1 MAVNYTTSFNIN
13 VDDLNYILNQIKIAE
28 ATSIGYNANPLSI
41 LDSIIA
47 TYGGDANSAALLPAG
62 LRTVDG
68 TFNNLRV
75 APTATDPG
83 TSQYGAADTLFPR
96 LTDPVFRNVNGPGID
111 FNGDG
116 LVDVINHNYGDTNGA
131 APGGIRSVADIDPRT
146 ISNLIVDM
154 SVNNPA
160 AIAAYLGNPL
170 SLDQF
175 AADHPGMNPVAPG
188 GVVNPL
194 VDLEITN
201 TDLQTLPNLSPDIG
215 LSPGFNS
222 WMTYFGQFFDH
233 GLDLVTKGS
242 NGTVYIPLTADDPLY
257 DAGKD
262 GIANRIVQATNSLGE
277 ALWYVSDPGFT
288 PVGAP
293 PPATST
299 AVTAWAAMFNDDGA
313 GADGIFGT
321 ADDKPNFMALTRATV
336 TFDANGVPQTKNTTT
351 PWIDQNQ
358 TYTSNASHQVFL
370 REYAFSVDTNSDNI
384 KDSRAVSTGRL
395 IDGTTAS
402 GSSNGAIG
410 NWGEVKAQALTM
422 LGIRLS
428 DHDVNNVPLLLTD
441 QYGKFIPGANGY
453 AQVATTT
460 GFVEGTAAGLD
471 LSTLAGVVRTNH
483 AFLDDIAH
491 HAAPGFYD
499 HDGNPGTPKIKQIA
513 DLDQDTNHNGKF
525 DFVDGAGG
533 RDGLYDV
540 GVDTTTDIL
549 TDVNGDGEINTA
561 DFFAADYNI
570 AGDPT
575 SGLKNSTYDDEM
587 LESHFITGDGRG
599 NENIALSSVH
609 SVFHSEHN
617 RAVEVNKAT
626 LLAHAADAS
635 LNSADHTLAVAFLNE
650 WLLTDVAADA
660 TAAQIATLTPADVTW
675 DGERLF
681 QAARFS
687 TEMQYQH
694 MVFEEFARRIQPAVD
709 PFIFSNSA
717 ALDPTI
723 VAEFAHTVY
732 RFGHTMLTG
741 TVDRLDANL
750 DPLNPGDPLSVEG
763 QQTLLA
769 VFLNPQA
776 YTAGGVDS
784 ATINANLIRGLSRD
798 VGNAM
803 DEFIVTDVRS
813 SLLGLP
819 LDLGALNIARGR
831 DTGIPSL
838 NETRAQLYNSTN
850 LADLKPY
857 ENWADFAANIKNPAS
872 IINFIAAY
880 GTHASITDQVETA
893 PGSGIFRNK
902 TMVELRE
909 AAALLVLG
917 GVGEP
922 ADRFDFL
929 GATGAYATPAL
940 GGMND
945 IDLWIGGLAEAH
957 PEFGGMLG
965 STFNYVFEYQMESLQ
980 NGDRFYYL
988 SRTQGL
994 NILNQLEPNTF
1005 SDIVMRNTELGDIYS
1020 THLNGF
1026 LFVTPDH
1033 FIELDRGI
1041 AQTDYNDA
1049 GTGNDP
1055 LWGAGET
1062 HSLLTPLKVMRS
1074 YVGAT
1079 TTVDAGIT
1087 HDVGGTLR
1095 FTGGEHVVVGGTEGN
1110 DKIWTD
1116 RGIDTLWGDG
1126 GNDYLNAGSESD
1138 NVFGG
1143 EGDDIIEDPFGDD
1156 LLRGNQ
1162 GNDVITSARGLDIM
1176 FGDQGQD
1183 YIMLGQDASEVFGGQ
1198 DDDFI
1203 LGGAGTDGLLG
1214 NEGDDWIEGGE
1225 GLDGISGENSQLF
1238 FNSTII
1244 GHDVLN
1250 GQGNDTDYDGESGDD
1265 IMFQTAGITRSN
1277 GMFGFDWGIHKFD
1290 SSAANSDLGIPIFAT
1305 QLPFTL
1311 RDRFDSVEGLSGW
1324 DKDDVLT
1331 GSAVF
1336 RGGAAGFGAG
1346 PGNPVDESDLKA
1358 KNVGLID
1365 GLRDLLGL
1373 TQLELDALI
1382 AIELAEEAIAPTS
1395 LTAARSSSVIDITGG
1410 AEIIIGGG
1418 GSDTIQGNL
1427 GNDILDG
1434 DAWLNVRIKIVH
1446 AGITYSAESMN
1457 TSTLISGPN
1466 AGKVFNTFAD
1476 GTPNF
1481 LSPAFGGASL
1491 TSLMLNRTLNPGDL
1505 SIVREILQSTTA
1517 ATDVDTAVYN
1527 GNFSE
1532 YSLVRNANGSLTV
1545 THTPVVVGGGGVLI
1559 DDGIDTIRNF
1569 ERLQFADGFH
1579 LTSEF
1584 VNSAPI
1590 INSNGALATAAISL
1604 AENGTAVTTV
1614 TATDANIFIGSPL
1627 VQTLAFSISGGADA
1641 GLFSINAT
1649 TGVLSFVA
1657 APNFEAPA
1665 SAAGSNVYDVVV
1677 QVSDGTLVDTQ
1688 ALAVTVTNVND
1699 APVIT
1704 SVAAVSVAE
1713 NTTVVDTV
1721 TATDQDAGATQAF
1734 SISGGA
1740 DAALFTIDA
1749 AGALSFINAPNFEA
1763 LRSNV
1768 YNVDV
1773 QVSDGT
1779 LVITQAR
1786 TVTVTN
1792 VNEAPVITSNNGAAV
1807 AVAIAEN
1814 TNAVTTVTA
1823 TDVDAGTTLTYTL
1836 SGADKDRFTINAA
1849 GALNFINAPNFEA
1862 PADVGAD
1869 NVYDVVVEVSDGTLV
1884 DTQALTVTVTN
1895 VDEAS
1900 TGAINI
1906 TSFVDTAGSAS
1917 LTATSTIADPDAP
1930 ALVPSYQWQSLVG
1943 GVFTDIVGAT
1953 AATLDNQANT
1963 TVHVTSSYT
1972 DAFGLNSFVSAQT
1985 AIVGS
1990 GGNDL
1995 VAGTAGTEFML
2006 GLDGNDTL
2014 VASAGDDTVV
2024 GGAGTDTYD
2033 LSATTTSATV
2043 NLATGTSSSL
2053 STGTDTLSGIE
2064 NVIGSSAAD
2073 NLTGNAGA
2081 NTLDGGAGNDTM
2093 VGGAGNDIY
2102 VVDNAGDVVVEAAG
2116 GGTDQVDSS
2125 ITYNLGANV
2134 ENLTLTGAGNVN
2146 GTGNALANVLTGNTG
2161 NNVLDGGAGVDTMN
2175 GGAGNDTYVVDN
2187 SGDTVIEA
2195 AGGGTDIVQ
2204 SSVSIVGP
2212 DALAA
2217 NVENLTLTGSAAING
2232 TGNTGNN
2239 IIIGN
2244 SADNTLNAGT
2254 AGTDSLRGG
2263 GGNDTYVVDH
2273 AGVTVTE
2280 VAGAGTDTVQSSVTT
2295 TLSNNVE
2302 NLTLTGTG
2310 DINGTGNGAA
2320 NVITG
2325 NTGNNALLGGG
2336 GNDTILAG
2344 AGNDTVTGGAGQD
2357 TITGGTGKDTFVYTA
2372 TGDTGT
2378 TPTSR
2383 DIITDFTTFVTAGAN
2398 SDVINLIA
2406 IDANSTTG
2414 GNQAFTWIGT
2424 AAFSDTNLTGTLA
2437 AGQIRYQY
2445 IDTDGDLVNDAT
2457 LIQGNVNN
2465 NLAADFSIQ
2474 LSGVL
2479 TTLGAADFVL

>member
-1 MAVNYTTSFNIN
+1 M
-13 VDDLNYILNQIKIAE
+13 
-28 ATSIGYNANPLSI
+28 
-41 LDSIIA
+41 
-47 TYGGDANSAALLPAG
+47 
-62 LRTVDG
+62 
-68 TFNNLRV
+68 
-75 APTATDPG
+75 
-83 TSQYGAADTLFPR
+83 
-96 LTDPVFRNVNGPGID
+96 
-111 FNGDG
+111 
-116 LVDVINHNYGDTNGA
+116 
-131 APGGIRSVADIDPRT
+131 
-146 ISNLIVDM
+146 
-154 SVNNPA
+154 
-160 AIAAYLGNPL
+160 
-170 SLDQF
+170 
-175 AADHPGMNPVAPG
+175 
-188 GVVNPL
+188 
-194 VDLEITN
+194 
-201 TDLQTLPNLSPDIG
+201 
-215 LSPGFNS
+215 
-222 WMTYFGQFFDH
+222 
-233 GLDLVTKGS
+233 
-242 NGTVYIPLTADDPLY
+242 
-257 DAGKD
+257 
-262 GIANRIVQATNSLGE
+262 
-277 ALWYVSDPGFT
+277 
-288 PVGAP
+288 
-293 PPATST
+293 
-299 AVTAWAAMFNDDGA
+299 
-313 GADGIFGT
+313 
-321 ADDKPNFMALTRATV
+321 
-336 TFDANGVPQTKNTTT
+336 
-351 PWIDQNQ
+351 
-358 TYTSNASHQVFL
+358 
-370 REYAFSVDTNSDNI
+370 
-384 KDSRAVSTGRL
+384 
-395 IDGTTAS
+395 
-402 GSSNGAIG
+402 
-410 NWGEVKAQALTM
+410 
-422 LGIRLS
+422 
-428 DHDVNNVPLLLTD
+428 
-441 QYGKFIPGANGY
+441 
-453 AQVATTT
+453 
-460 GFVEGTAAGLD
+460 
-471 LSTLAGVVRTNH
+471 
-483 AFLDDIAH
+483 
-491 HAAPGFYD
+491 
-499 HDGNPGTPKIKQIA
+499 
-513 DLDQDTNHNGKF
+513 
-525 DFVDGAGG
+525 
-533 RDGLYDV
+533 
-540 GVDTTTDIL
+540 
-549 TDVNGDGEINTA
+549 
-561 DFFAADYNI
+561 
-570 AGDPT
+570 
-575 SGLKNSTYDDEM
+575 
-587 LESHFITGDGRG
+587 
-599 NENIALSSVH
+599 
-609 SVFHSEHN
+609 
-617 RAVEVNKAT
+617 
-626 LLAHAADAS
+626 
-635 LNSADHTLAVAFLNE
+635 
-650 WLLTDVAADA
+650 
-660 TAAQIATLTPADVTW
+660 
-675 DGERLF
+675 
-681 QAARFS
+681 
-687 TEMQYQH
+687 
-694 MVFEEFARRIQPAVD
+694 
-709 PFIFSNSA
+709 
-717 ALDPTI
+717 
-723 VAEFAHTVY
+723 
-732 RFGHTMLTG
+732 
-741 TVDRLDANL
+741 
-750 DPLNPGDPLSVEG
+750 
-763 QQTLLA
+763 
-769 VFLNPQA
+769 
-776 YTAGGVDS
+776 
-784 ATINANLIRGLSRD
+784 
-798 VGNAM
+798 
-803 DEFIVTDVRS
+803 
-813 SLLGLP
+813 
-819 LDLGALNIARGR
+819 
-831 DTGIPSL
+831 
-838 NETRAQLYNSTN
+838 
-850 LADLKPY
+850 
-857 ENWADFAANIKNPAS
+857 
-872 IINFIAAY
+872 
-880 GTHASITDQVETA
+880 
-893 PGSGIFRNK
+893 
-902 TMVELRE
+902 
-909 AAALLVLG
+909 
-917 GVGEP
+917 
-922 ADRFDFL
+922 
-929 GATGAYATPAL
+929 
-940 GGMND
+940 
-945 IDLWIGGLAEAH
+945 
-957 PEFGGMLG
+957 
-965 STFNYVFEYQMESLQ
+965 
-980 NGDRFYYL
+980 
-988 SRTQGL
+988 
-994 NILNQLEPNTF
+994 
-1005 SDIVMRNTELGDIYS
+1005 
-1020 THLNGF
+1020 
-1026 LFVTPDH
+1026 
-1033 FIELDRGI
+1033 
-1041 AQTDYNDA
+1041 
-1049 GTGNDP
+1049 
-1055 LWGAGET
+1055 
-1062 HSLLTPLKVMRS
+1062 
-1074 YVGAT
+1074 
-1079 TTVDAGIT
+1079 
-1087 HDVGGTLR
+1087 
-1095 FTGGEHVVVGGTEGN
+1095 
-1110 DKIWTD
+1110 
-1116 RGIDTLWGDG
+1116 
-1126 GNDYLNAGSESD
+1126 
-1138 NVFGG
+1138 
-1143 EGDDIIEDPFGDD
+1143 
-1156 LLRGNQ
+1156 
-1162 GNDVITSARGLDIM
+1162 
-1176 FGDQGQD
+1176 
-1183 YIMLGQDASEVFGGQ
+1183 
-1198 DDDFI
+1198 
-1203 LGGAGTDGLLG
+1203 
-1214 NEGDDWIEGGE
+1214 
-1225 GLDGISGENSQLF
+1225 
-1238 FNSTII
+1238 
-1244 GHDVLN
+1244 
-1250 GQGNDTDYDGESGDD
+1250 
-1265 IMFQTAGITRSN
+1265 
-1277 GMFGFDWGIHKFD
+1277 
-1290 SSAANSDLGIPIFAT
+1290 
-1305 QLPFTL
+1305 
-1311 RDRFDSVEGLSGW
+1311 
-1324 DKDDVLT
+1324 
-1331 GSAVF
+1331 
-1336 RGGAAGFGAG
+1336 
-1346 PGNPVDESDLKA
+1346 
-1358 KNVGLID
+1358 
-1365 GLRDLLGL
+1365 
-1373 TQLELDALI
+1373 
-1382 AIELAEEAIAPTS
+1382 
-1395 LTAARSSSVIDITGG
+1395 
-1410 AEIIIGGG
+1410 
-1418 GSDTIQGNL
+1418 
-1427 GNDILDG
+1427 
-1434 DAWLNVRIKIVH
+1434 
-1446 AGITYSAESMN
+1446 
-1457 TSTLISGPN
+1457 
-1466 AGKVFNTFAD
+1466 
-1476 GTPNF
+1476 
-1481 LSPAFGGASL
+1481 
-1491 TSLMLNRTLNPGDL
+1491 
-1505 SIVREILQSTTA
+1505 
-1517 ATDVDTAVYN
+1517 
-1527 GNFSE
+1527 
-1532 YSLVRNANGSLTV
+1532 
-1545 THTPVVVGGGGVLI
+1545 
-1559 DDGIDTIRNF
+1559 
-1569 ERLQFADGFH
+1569 
-1579 LTSEF
+1579 
-1584 VNSAPI
+1584 
-1590 INSNGALATAAISL
+1590 
-1604 AENGTAVTTV
+1604 
-1614 TATDANIFIGSPL
+1614 
-1627 VQTLAFSISGGADA
+1627 
-1641 GLFSINAT
+1641 
-1649 TGVLSFVA
+1649 A

-1688 ALAVTVTNVND
+1688 ALAVTVTNVNE

-1704 SVAAVSVAE
+1704 SAAAVSVAE

-1814 TNAVTTVTA
+1814 TTAVTQITA
-1823 TDVDAGTTLTYTL
+1823 TDEDAGTTLTYTL

-1862 PADVGAD
+1862 PASAAGS

-1995 VAGTAGTEFML
+1995 IAGTAGTEFML

-2161 NNVLDGGAGVDTMN
+2161 NNVLNGGAGVDTMI

-2239 IIIGN
+2239 IIVGN